1 MARKPRSD
9 DSKTRTGSGRRSS
22 RGARRPKA
30 GETDAVPARENEPV
44 KIGERLRELRFRNGW
59 TLDDVRRMTGISP
72 SVVSKLENDQGAI
85 NIDTLQKLCHGL
97 NLSIDRLTRPAGIQG
112 AGVRA
117 VNRLDGGTLVRGD
130 RVQFR
135 LLSEELVRKEIFPA
149 LITTEKTAADPGE
162 DWISFAGERF
172 LFVVSG
178 SVLLMSEFYAPLRLE
193 QGESTQFDASMRHGV
208 VSATDEP
215 ATFLSLSFDA
225 TGHADMH
232 AEITQQDFGSG

>member
-1 MARKPRSD
+1 
-9 DSKTRTGSGRRSS
+9 
-22 RGARRPKA
+22 
-30 GETDAVPARENEPV
+30 
-44 KIGERLRELRFRNGW
+44 
-59 TLDDVRRMTGISP
+59 
-72 SVVSKLENDQGAI
+72 VVSKLENDQGAI

-117 VNRLDGGTLVRGD
+117 VNRLDGGTVVRGD
-130 RVQFR
+130 RVKLR
-135 LLSEELVRKEIFPA
+135 LLSEELVRKELFPA

-162 DWISFAGERF
+162 DWIAFAGERF

-178 SVLLMSEFYAPLRLE
+178 SILLMSEFYAPLRLE
-193 QGESTQFDASMRHGV
+193 QGESAQFDASMRHGV

-215 ATFLSLSFDA
+215 TTFLSLSFDA

-232 AEITQQDFGSG
+232 AEITPQDSSSG